1 MRTNHPFLRT
11 RVGDE
16 RVMIMDWAPG
26 HRATVSTHKATNERS
41 FADPVDFSGLV
52 RRDGE
57 AALANSASEVPQR
70 AKYPPSTGR

>member
-1 MRTNHPFLRT
+1 
-11 RVGDE
+11 VGDE
-16 RVMIMDWAPG
+16 RVMIMDWPPG
-26 HRATVSTHKATNERS
+26 IARPFTHKATNERS